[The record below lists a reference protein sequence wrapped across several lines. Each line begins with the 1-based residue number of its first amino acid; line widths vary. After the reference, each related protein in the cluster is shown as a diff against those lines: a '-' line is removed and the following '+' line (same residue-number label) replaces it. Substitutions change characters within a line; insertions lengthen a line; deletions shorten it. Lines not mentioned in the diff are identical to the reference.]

1 MPSKVSNDA
10 TTMIYA
16 IDATGAVTG
25 KLRRQQDGHNAA
37 FQNSFENLKMLISK
51 NLENNKIE
59 IQKYS
64 RTNQRT
70 YFTSY

>member
-25 KLRRQQDGHNAA
+25 KLRSTGWAHMPFR
-37 FQNSFENLKMLISK
+37 FI
-51 NLENNKIE
+51 
-59 IQKYS
+59 
-64 RTNQRT
+64 
-70 YFTSY
+70 